1 MITTDV
7 LHIDLISHI
16 GLEHLG
22 ATEKLRLN
30 NFLKHLYMCMSV
42 LMCVYMCVSSRVH
55 TAICLMT
62 LQIDSSRNP
71 GEGS

>member
-30 NFLKHLYMCMSV
+30 NFLKTFLCVHECAHV
-42 LMCVYMCVSSRVH
+42 CVYVCELACTHSHMSDDTS
-55 TAICLMT
+55 
-62 LQIDSSRNP
+62 N
-71 GEGS
+71 